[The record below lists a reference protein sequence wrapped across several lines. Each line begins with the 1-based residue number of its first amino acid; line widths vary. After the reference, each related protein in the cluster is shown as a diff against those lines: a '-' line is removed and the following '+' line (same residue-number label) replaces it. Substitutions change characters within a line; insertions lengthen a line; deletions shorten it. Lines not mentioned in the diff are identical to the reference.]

1 MWSYRKFE
9 KLKSLEI
16 ILQNCSVK
24 GKLQVLTV
32 HMKKKNSRRLNA
44 SEFSVTV
51 YMFLFIFLYRFCF

>member
-16 ILQNCSVK
+16 LLQNCSVM
-24 GKLQVLTV
+24 GKLQVLTA
-32 HMKKKNSRRLNA
+32 HKKKKKRLGA

-51 YMFLFIFLYRFCF
+51 YMFLFIFLYQFCF